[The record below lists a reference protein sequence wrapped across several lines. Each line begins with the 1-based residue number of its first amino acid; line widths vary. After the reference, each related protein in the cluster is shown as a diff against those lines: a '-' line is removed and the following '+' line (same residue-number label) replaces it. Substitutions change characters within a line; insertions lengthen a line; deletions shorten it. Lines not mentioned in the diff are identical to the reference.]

1 MRRRS
6 LFMVCANPDV
16 VVERGDRLV
25 YCAGAIA
32 DLYAEQGGE
41 VFYAGK
47 PYRPLFDSFGIRCA
61 FLPSAASTVDELSD
75 VLAGSGLAALVGFLE
90 RAGETFHNSAGYFE
104 DGSPVHVHR
113 KLYLCGYAPFDE
125 HERFAAGD
133 SLRAFDTDVGRVAVL
148 VCNDAWQPFLPS
160 LAAHDGAEIL
170 LIPSASST
178 VMPGIREYWRGL
190 TRFYA
195 RMLQCYV
202 VFANR
207 VGREPGFV
215 FWGGSHVVDP
225 WGEIIAEA
233 PLDDEALFFAEIDVK
248 HVAARRRELPLVG
261 DLRPELLRRELDRLA
276 SRLHA

>member
-1 MRRRS
+1 VRIAVGQLDCR
-6 LFMVCANPDV
+6 L
-16 VVERGDRLV
+16 GDRAENERRLV
-25 YCAGAIA
+25 STLRAARAGGA
-32 DLYAEQGGE
+32 DLLAMPELQLSGYAVGRAASE
-41 VFYAGK
+41 
-47 PYRPLFDSFGIRCA
+47 S
-61 FLPSAASTVDELSD
+61 ASTVDELSD

-90 RAGETFHNSAGYFE
+90 RAGEAFHNSAGYFE

-133 SLRAFDTDVGRVAVL
+133 SLRAFDTEVGRVAVL

-190 TRFYA
+190 TSFYA

-233 PLDDEALFFAEIDVK
+233 PLDDEALLFAEIDVK

>member
-1 MRRRS
+1 MRIAVGQLDCR
-6 LFMVCANPDV
+6 L
-16 VVERGDRLV
+16 GDRAENERRLV
-25 YCAGAIA
+25 STLRAARAGGA
-32 DLYAEQGGE
+32 DLLAMPELQLSGYAVGRAASE
-41 VFYAGK
+41 
-47 PYRPLFDSFGIRCA
+47 S
-61 FLPSAASTVDELSD
+61 ASTVDELSD

-90 RAGETFHNSAGYFE
+90 RAGEAFHNSAGYFE

-133 SLRAFDTDVGRVAVL
+133 SLRAFDADVGRVAVL
-148 VCNDAWQPFLPS
+148 VCNDAWQ
-160 LAAHDGAEIL
+160 

-190 TRFYA
+190 TSFYA

-233 PLDDEALFFAEIDVK
+233 PLDDEALLFAEIDVK